1 MCTQQI
7 VFIIQ
12 LNFILL
18 FINLYD
24 LIQYLKRLK
33 ILIS

>member
-1 MCTQQI
+1 MYYYLI
-7 VFIIQ
+7 KF
-12 LNFILL
+12 NLL

-24 LIQYLKRLK
+24 LKKYLKRLK